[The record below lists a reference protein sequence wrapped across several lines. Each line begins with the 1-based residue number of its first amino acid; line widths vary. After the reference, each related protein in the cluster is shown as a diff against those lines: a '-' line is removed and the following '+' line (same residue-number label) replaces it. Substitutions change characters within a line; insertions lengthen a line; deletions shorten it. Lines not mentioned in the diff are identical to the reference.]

1 DCPRRSRLFARIAIL
16 HAWLDR
22 SRNRTIRSLQA
33 GLQLLRKA
41 IHHRGFKQV
50 GVISWDPSDLA
61 PAGCQ
66 LAPYQSG
73 INRRTEPAEFVRVF
87 SDEDNRFSRVTLQ
100 LLVISI
106 NDHPEFDKSILD
118 FRGQLW
124 KRSSGQP
131 RRDAPNVNRKSLQ
144 EGLGSSGNPFGDT
157 F

>member
-1 DCPRRSRLFARIAIL
+1 MTIARRWLAHVFDQEFPDSEEKIVHLWSDNPPASEAVTSARQGPDLSRKSGDLRRTDCPRRSRLFARIAIL

-73 INRRTEPAEFVRVF
+73 INRRTEPTEFVRVF
-87 SDEDNRFSRVTLQ
+87 SDEDNRFSRVTL
-100 LLVISI
+100 
-106 NDHPEFDKSILD
+106 
-118 FRGQLW
+118 
-124 KRSSGQP
+124 
-131 RRDAPNVNRKSLQ
+131 
-144 EGLGSSGNPFGDT
+144 
-157 F
+157 